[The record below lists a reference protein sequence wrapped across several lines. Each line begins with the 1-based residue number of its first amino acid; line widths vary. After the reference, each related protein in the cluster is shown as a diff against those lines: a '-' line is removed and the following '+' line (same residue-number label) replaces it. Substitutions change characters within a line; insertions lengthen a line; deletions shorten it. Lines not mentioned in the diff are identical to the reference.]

1 MYKIDYMNIRDLII
15 LDIETV
21 PAQPS
26 FTHLS
31 AEWKALFTE
40 KASKIVPFQG
50 EMEDLYKKRAGIWA
64 EFGKIVCIVAGVFS
78 MEETGKELLHL
89 VSFDAKE
96 EVQILRDF
104 SLFCE
109 KSYSVRPGLRLAGHN
124 IREFDI
130 PFIGR
135 RMLINGLPLPQA
147 FQIQDKKPWELMQLD
162 TLQFWKWGDY
172 KNYVSLHLLA
182 SVLQIPSSKTGIT
195 GSQVQDV
202 YYREGNLGAIVDYCR
217 QDVVATTRVIQKL
230 HQLPPIEDEQIKILE
245 FRPET
250 MFTTLW

>member
-1 MYKIDYMNIRDLII
+1 MNISDLIV

-21 PAQPS
+21 PAKPS
-26 FTHLS
+26 FADLS
-31 AEWKALFTE
+31 AEWQALFSE

-50 EMEDLYKKRAGIWA
+50 EMEDFYKKRAGIWA

-78 MEETGKELLHL
+78 EPEPGKELLQL
-89 VSFDAKE
+89 ISFAAE
-96 EVQILRDF
+96 AEVQILSDF
-104 SLFCE
+104 SLFCAKTFSE
-109 KSYSVRPGLRLAGHN
+109 RPGVRFAGHN

-135 RMLINGLPLPQA
+135 RMLINGLPLPQP
-147 FQIQDKKPWELMQLD
+147 FQIQDKKPWELMHLD

-172 KNYVSLHLLA
+172 KHYISLDLLA

-202 YYREGNLGAIVDYCR
+202 YYRDNNLAGIVDYCR

-230 HQLPPIEDEQIKILE
+230 HQLPPILDEQVTILE
-245 FRPET
+245 FHPDT

>member
-1 MYKIDYMNIRDLII
+1 MNISDLIV
-15 LDIETV
+15 LDIESV
-21 PAQPS
+21 PAKPT
-26 FTHLS
+26 FADLS
-31 AEWKALFTE
+31 AEWQALFSE

-50 EMEDLYKKRAGIWA
+50 EMEDFYKKRAGIWA
-64 EFGKIVCIVAGVFS
+64 EFGKIVCIVVGVFS
-78 MEETGKELLHL
+78 EPEPGKQLLQL
-89 VSFDAKE
+89 ISFAADD
-96 EVQILRDF
+96 EVQILSDF
-104 SLFCE
+104 SLFCA
-109 KSYSVRPGLRLAGHN
+109 KTFSVRPGLRFAGHN

-135 RMLINGLPLPQA
+135 RMLINGLPLPQP
-147 FQIQDKKPWELMQLD
+147 FQIQDKKPWELMHLD

-172 KNYVSLHLLA
+172 KHYISLHLLA

-202 YYREGNLGAIVDYCR
+202 YYRDSNLEGIVDYCR

-230 HQLPPIEDEQIKILE
+230 HQLPPISDEQVTILE
-245 FRPET
+245 FHPDT

>member
-1 MYKIDYMNIRDLII
+1 MNISNLLI

-21 PAQPS
+21 PAKPS
-26 FTHLS
+26 FSDLS
-31 AEWKALFTE
+31 AEWQLLFAE

-50 EMEDLYKKRAGIWA
+50 KIDDLYKQRAGIWA

-78 MEETGKELLHL
+78 EPEPGKQLLNL
-89 VSFDAKE
+89 ISFAAEE

-109 KSYSVRPGLRLAGHN
+109 KLVVLKPAVRLAGHN

-130 PFIGR
+130 PYIGR
-135 RMLINGLPLPQA
+135 RLLINGLPLPQP

-172 KNYVSLHLLA
+172 KNYISLHLLA
-182 SVLQIPSSKTGIT
+182 SVLQIPSSKTGIN

-202 YYREGNLGAIVDYCR
+202 YYRDGNLKGIVKYC
-217 QDVVATTRVIQKL
+217 QMDVVATTRVIQKL
-230 HQLPPIEDEQIKILE
+230 HQLPPIPDEQVKIVE
-245 FRPET
+245 FHPET
-250 MFTTLW
+250 MFTTLG

>member
-1 MYKIDYMNIRDLII
+1 MNIGDLII

-26 FTHLS
+26 FAQLS
-31 AEWKALFTE
+31 AEWQALFTE

-50 EMEDLYKKRAGIWA
+50 EMEDLYRKRAGIWA
-64 EFGKIVCIVAGVFS
+64 EFGKIICIVAGVFTKH
-78 MEETGKELLHL
+78 ETGKERLNLI
-89 VSFDAKE
+89 SFAANE
-96 EVQILRDF
+96 EVQILSDF
-104 SLFCE
+104 AVFCE
-109 KSYSVRPGLRLAGHN
+109 KSFASRPRIRLAGHN

-135 RMLINGLPLPQA
+135 RMLINGLPLPQPL
-147 FQIQDKKPWELMQLD
+147 QIQDKKPWELMQLD

-172 KNYVSLHLLA
+172 KNYISLHLLA
-182 SVLQIPSSKTGIT
+182 SVLQVPSSKTGIT

-202 YYREGNLGAIVDYCR
+202 YYREGNLAAIVDYCR

-230 HQLPPIEDEQIKILE
+230 HQLPPIPDEQVKILE
-245 FRPET
+245 FHPET